1 MANLIFDLNGPKLWI
16 ELNDET
22 FKCLTSRLSKK
33 EVTSQFIDLSRITPQ
48 WANTKKW
55 GRGLSGK
62 FHTNLCILSTWASS
76 WCLCLQE
83 CGKGLLVS
91 IDFYWYLDIL
101 LYYFCFVQ
109 DIYFSTIYIIFMHL
123 AMYLFRNLLSIN
135 QLVLCLWFLNLYI
148 LYMSPYY
155 EECGELIC
163 EHTNVYITNTT
174 VQQAAMCYSSVKLL
188 YKIPLVDW
196 GGEIPQQGYRRY
208 KLSLHYPL
216 P

>member
-33 EVTSQFIDLSRITPQ
+33 EVTSHFIDLSRITLQ

-55 GRGLSGK
+55 GRGFGGQ
-62 FHTNLCILSTWASS
+62 FHTNHCILSTWASS

-123 AMYLFRNLLSIN
+123 AMYNKHNSSTSSHVLFIRKTTLQNPPCRLGRRN
-135 QLVLCLWFLNLYI
+135 
-148 LYMSPYY
+148 SPT
-155 EECGELIC
+155 G
-163 EHTNVYITNTT
+163 V
-174 VQQAAMCYSSVKLL
+174 
-188 YKIPLVDW
+188 
-196 GGEIPQQGYRRY
+196 
-208 KLSLHYPL
+208 
-216 P
+216 